1 MKLEW
6 KRLKGVDSEIAFAE
20 LCRGLSYVILK
31 PFSHR
36 LGGKLIIYSGFGMFN
51 DRAYGL
57 MSWRD
62 CVTWVTYMPSDLD
75 LKDEMTRINML
86 LAEDGDTPRK
96 SEDDSLA
103 SMTLSA
109 VHNEIVTP
117 TTLRRPIAEQANA
130 LGMSNLVGIVPDAV
144 LEPIVRQGQ
153 ASYGLR
159 KMCEESGE
167 VSREI
172 KLWMDYGK
180 PLNKPALLEELGDV
194 LFSIAFSAEVHG
206 WTLADVAKSQIEKIR
221 SKFGGRWTR
230 EKAQEQESLKSIKTT
245 LSGRK

>member
-6 KRLKGVDSEIAFAE
+6 KRFKGVDSEIAFAE
-20 LCRGLSYVILK
+20 MCRGISYVILK

-36 LGGKLIIYSGFGMFN
+36 VGGNIIIYSGVGKIN
-51 DRAYGL
+51 EADCRL

-75 LKDEMTRINML
+75 VEAEMTRVDML
-86 LAEDGDTPRK
+86 LADDGRNTRK
-96 SEDDSLA
+96 SEEDQFA
-103 SMTLSA
+103 SMTISA
-109 VHNEIVTP
+109 IHDEIVMP
-117 TTLRRPIAEQANA
+117 TTLRGAIAEQANA

-159 KMCEESGE
+159 KMCEEAGE

-194 LFSIAFSAEVHG
+194 LFSIAFSAEVQG
-206 WTLADVAKSQIEKIR
+206 WTLADVAKNQIEKIR